1 MIQLSKIFKATDAS
15 TYVNEGVYTM
25 YRLAGKDVGAKN
37 FTTVMYDYA
46 PNWSTKRRHT
56 HDARES
62 IYIILEGLAKV
73 HLNGEDHEL
82 GPGMVVYLSP
92 GDMHGVTGSGPEGL
106 KMIEVWAPQDPDV
119 TYYEDGKVVK

>member
-1 MIQLSKIFKATDAS
+1 MSKIFKATNAS
-15 TYVNEGVYTM
+15 AYVNEGVYTM
-25 YRLAGKDVGAKN
+25 YRLAGKNLGAKN

-82 GPGMVVYLSP
+82 GPGARAY
-92 GDMHGVTGSGPEGL
+92 
-106 KMIEVWAPQDPDV
+106 VWALNKKVSYPD
-119 TYYEDGKVVK
+119 GRKH